1 MKLLLLRLKSQFK
14 RPLPKGMT
22 EFNQWVADIVAL
34 SGLPDNASTRRV
46 AATFILHT
54 PSNVSKLSLKF
65 VVSMLQKAA
74 ANQVA
79 AQVVKD
85 YEETKGLHAT
95 GSPEAQSPMVQEAG
109 KSGV

>member
-1 MKLLLLRLKSQFK
+1 MLLLRLKSYFK
-14 RPLPKGMT
+14 RPLPKGMK
-22 EFNQWVADIVAL
+22 EFEQWVSDIVAL

-54 PSNVSKLSLKF
+54 PSNVARLSLRF
-65 VVSMLQKAA
+65 VSNMLVKAA

-85 YEETKGLHAT
+85 YETEERA
-95 GSPEAQSPMVQEAG
+95 SS
-109 KSGV
+109 